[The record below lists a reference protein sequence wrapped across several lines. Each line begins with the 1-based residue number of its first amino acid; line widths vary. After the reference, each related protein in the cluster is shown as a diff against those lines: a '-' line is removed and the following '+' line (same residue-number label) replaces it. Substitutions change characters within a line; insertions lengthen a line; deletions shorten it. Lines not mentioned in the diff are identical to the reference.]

1 MASVESVRPSTNPA
15 RFQAVPP
22 DPAAESQADPA
33 FLRALLASSGDCMK
47 ILDLSGRVIFMSDS
61 GRDLMAVEDF
71 ATIQHCV
78 WSSFWSGP
86 HTLTAQAAVRMA
98 GSGQHFRFTGPATT
112 MKGELRWWDVD
123 VSPILGPHGRPERLL
138 VVSRDVTDRK
148 SAERRQSAL
157 IELGDTLRNLAEPAQ
172 ITAAA
177 AAILGS
183 GLLASRA
190 AYAEVAAGGDLVI
203 GHTWTGHG
211 IAGAQG
217 CVRRVDFPAAFERL
231 ARGEVVAAADVVA
244 TRGTHSPG
252 FAAAI
257 GAEASATI
265 RALMAVPLLLD
276 GRLRGVMLVHDEAVR
291 AWDPMECE
299 FARGVADRCAAAL
312 AKAEAETHQQFLNA
326 ELSHR
331 MKNILAMAQAIAL
344 QTMRVS
350 TDVATATEVLSG
362 RLSALGKAHDI
373 LLGGGHSGGNVR
385 SIVQGAL
392 RMHDDRRP
400 DRFHLSG
407 PQVAVGHRAGLP
419 LALIVHELAT
429 NAAKYGALSTPG
441 GAVDIAWSE
450 QHGNGEPS
458 LALTWT
464 ERGGPPVVAPA
475 RRGFGTRLIERGLS
489 GQVGGITTLAYEPDG
504 LVCTITVALA
514 GLQAQD

>member
-1 MASVESVRPSTNPA
+1 MASVETVRPSTHPA
-15 RFQAVPP
+15 RLQAVPP
-22 DPAAESQADPA
+22 HSVAEPAPDPA
-33 FLRALLASSGDCMK
+33 FLRALLATSGDCIK

-78 WSSFWSGP
+78 WSSFWEGA
-86 HTLTAQAAVRMA
+86 HTLTAQSAVRGALA
-98 GSGQHFRFTGPATT
+98 GQPSRFTGPARTL
-112 MKGELRWWDVD
+112 KGELRWWDVD
-123 VSPILGPHGRPERLL
+123 VSPIFGPHGRPERLL

-148 SAERRQSAL
+148 AAERRQSAL
-157 IELGDTLRNLAEPAQ
+157 IELGDTLRDLAEPAA
-172 ITAAA
+172 ITAAS
-177 AAILGS
+177 AAILGR
-183 GLLASRA
+183 GLLAGRA
-190 AYAEVAAGGDLVI
+190 AYAEMAASGDLVI
-203 GHTWTGHG
+203 GHNWTGDG
-211 IAGAQG
+211 LASAQG
-217 CVRRVDFPAAFERL
+217 CVRRADFPDAFDRL
-231 ARGEVVAAADVVA
+231 ARGDVVAADDV
-244 TRGTHSPG
+244 TPSPG

-257 GAEASATI
+257 GAEASASI

-276 GRLRGVMLVHDEAVR
+276 GRLRGAMLVHDVAVR
-291 AWDPMECE
+291 AWGQTECE

-312 AKAEAETHQQFLNA
+312 AKAEAEAHQQFLNA

-373 LLGGGHSGGNVR
+373 LLGGGHSGGNVS

-407 PQVAVGHRAGLP
+407 PHVAVGHRAGLP

-429 NAAKYGALSTPG
+429 NAAKFGALSTAD

-450 QHGNGEPS
+450 QQENGEPS
-458 LALTWT
+458 LVLTWT
-464 ERGGPPVVAPA
+464 ERGGPPVNPPA

-489 GQVGGITTLAYEPDG
+489 GQVGGVTTLAYPPGG

-514 GLQAQD
+514 GLQSQD

>member
-1 MASVESVRPSTNPA
+1 MASIESVRPSTSPA
-15 RFQAVPP
+15 RFPAVPSGCVT
-22 DPAAESQADPA
+22 DPVADGG
-33 FLRALLASSGDCMK
+33 FLRALLASSGDCIK
-47 ILDLSGRVIFMSDS
+47 ILDLAGRVTFMSESGRE
-61 GRDLMAVEDF
+61 LMAVEDF
-71 ATIQHCV
+71 ASIEHCV
-78 WSSFWSGP
+78 WSSFWQGP
-86 HTLTAQAAVRMA
+86 HGLTAQAAVRVA
-98 GSGQHFRFTGPATT
+98 VSGKPSRFTGPAHT

-123 VSPILGPHGRPERLL
+123 VSPIFGPQGRPERLL
-138 VVSRDVTDRK
+138 VVSRDVTDQK
-148 SAERRQSAL
+148 AAERRQSAL
-157 IELGDTLRNLAEPAQ
+157 IELGDTLRDLAQPAE

-177 AAILGS
+177 AAILGR
-183 GLLASRA
+183 GLLAGRA
-190 AYAEVAAGGDLVI
+190 AYAEMTASGDLAI
-203 GHTWTGHG
+203 GRNWTGDG
-211 IAGAQG
+211 SAGAQG
-217 CVRRVDFPAAFERL
+217 CVRRADFPEAFAQL
-231 ARGEVVAAADVVA
+231 ARGEVVAAGDVPP
-244 TRGTHSPG
+244 SPG

-257 GAEASATI
+257 GEEASASI

-276 GRLRGVMLVHDEAVR
+276 GRLRGAMLVHDMTVR
-291 AWDPMECE
+291 EWGQTECE
-299 FARGVADRCAAAL
+299 FARGVVDRCAAAL
-312 AKAEAETHQQFLNA
+312 AKAEAEAHQQFLNA

-429 NAAKYGALSTPG
+429 NAAKFGALSTDA
-441 GAVDIAWSE
+441 GAVDIVWSE
-450 QHGNGEPS
+450 QPVNGEPS
-458 LALTWT
+458 LVLHWT
-464 ERGGPPVVAPA
+464 ERGGPPVSSPV

-489 GQVGGITTLAYEPDG
+489 GQVGGLTTLRYEPGG